1 MTEFDEKKFEHLV
14 GHAWYDSYK
23 YHFRHHP
30 NRDEIVRQLVQEDL
44 DQETVDLYFKQAESQ
59 TAYYNIGQ
67 MIKNGDLV
75 FDW

>member
-30 NRDEIVRQLVQEDL
+30 RCEYIVKSLIEDDL
-44 DQETVDLYFKQAESQ
+44 DQGTVDEYFAEADYY
-59 TAYYNIGQ
+59 TAQHKALSNR
-67 MIKNGDLV
+67 V
-75 FDW
+75 